1 MSPTMRPTMSRTVA
15 AAALAFAFGAVA
27 PSAAHADGLRSR
39 AWGLGGGFALGRE
52 LTSVNTTHT
61 FVQPINLELR
71 IPVTPRVELAA
82 YIPVSS
88 MLYGNYLEGGENRR
102 FAWFDVFAVW
112 YPLRES
118 SGLFLAPGLGM
129 IYGSTP
135 DSSGVAVELPAR
147 LGWEFGSRGFG
158 RALSVRPWIDVV
170 FPSGDVDT
178 GMRYGVLFELTL
190 IGYATSSPSPAIV
203 TQR

>member
-1 MSPTMRPTMSRTVA
+1 MSRATSRTTTRAVA
-15 AAALAFAFGAVA
+15 AVALAFAITALA

-52 LTSVNTTHT
+52 RTSVNTEHT
-61 FVQPINLELR
+61 FLQPLNLELR
-71 IPVTPRVELAA
+71 VPVAPRVELAM
-82 YIPVSS
+82 YVPLSS
-88 MLYGNYLEGGENRR
+88 LLYANQLEGGNRQ
-102 FAWFDVFAVW
+102 FVWFDVFAVW
-112 YPLRES
+112 YPVRES

-129 IYGSTP
+129 IYGSTR

-147 LGWEFGSRGFG
+147 VGWEFGSRGFG

-178 GMRYGVLFELTL
+178 GMRYGVMFELTL
-190 IGYATSSPSPAIV
+190 IGYATSSPSPAVV